1 MTLII
6 IELLSCLSTV
16 TTSFLYEGRTLLL
29 LGQENYKIKLG
40 KLKEC
45 NEELQSNFFP
55 TMNED
60 ADKVRFY
67 VDYFIFFI
75 PIVNFV
81 YSLFK
86 GNIKYSEAIKN
97 LKSKDIII
105 PMNEREKCFYNEIEN
120 KMEKISFVLF
130 DSMDSYETDEV
141 DNIKENKSCQLNENN
156 NQVVIDNLTRK
167 KQHQKDVSYLV
178 SMLDFQDENAKNK
191 VKTLRR

>member
-1 MTLII
+1 M
-6 IELLSCLSTV
+6 S
-16 TTSFLYEGRTLLL
+16 YY
-29 LGQENYKIKLG
+29 NMDHKKIKLG

-105 PMNEREKCFYNEIEN
+105 PMNERKKFFYNEIEN
-120 KMEKISFVLF
+120 KMEKINFVLF
-130 DSMDSYETDEV
+130 DSIDSYETDEV

-156 NQVVIDNLTRK
+156 NQGRIDNLTRK
-167 KQHQKDVSYLV
+167 KQHQRDVSYLV
-178 SMLDFQDENAKNK
+178 SMFDFQDENAKNK
-191 VKTLRR
+191 VKGLRR

>member
-1 MTLII
+1 
-6 IELLSCLSTV
+6 
-16 TTSFLYEGRTLLL
+16 
-29 LGQENYKIKLG
+29 
-40 KLKEC
+40 
-45 NEELQSNFFP
+45 
-55 TMNED
+55 
-60 ADKVRFY
+60 
-67 VDYFIFFI
+67 
-75 PIVNFV
+75 
-81 YSLFK
+81 
-86 GNIKYSEAIKN
+86 
-97 LKSKDIII
+97 
-105 PMNEREKCFYNEIEN
+105 MNEREKCFYNEIEN

>member
-1 MTLII
+1 M
-6 IELLSCLSTV
+6 S
-16 TTSFLYEGRTLLL
+16 YY
-29 LGQENYKIKLG
+29 NMDHKKIKLG

-105 PMNEREKCFYNEIEN
+105 PMNERK
-120 KMEKISFVLF
+120 KIFL
-130 DSMDSYETDEV
+130 
-141 DNIKENKSCQLNENN
+141 
-156 NQVVIDNLTRK
+156 
-167 KQHQKDVSYLV
+167 
-178 SMLDFQDENAKNK
+178 
-191 VKTLRR
+191 